1 MSLRPASAGD
11 ADALAALEAELFGV
25 DAWSRD
31 LVLSELEGS
40 GRSAWVAVASDLVV
54 GYAVTLRRDE
64 VVDLQRIAVR
74 ASYRRSGVATALLD
88 AALDRA
94 RRDGADRMLLEV
106 SAANTGALAFYA
118 AHGFVEIDRRRRY
131 YRDGS
136 DAVVMGRD
144 LDTRTSG

>member
-1 MSLRPASAGD
+1 MKLRPATVDD
-11 ADALAALEAELFGV
+11 ADALADLETGLFGV

-31 LVLSELEGS
+31 LVLSELEGPA
-40 GRSAWVAVASDLVV
+40 RSAWVAVAADQVV
-54 GYAVTLRRDE
+54 GYAVTLRLDE

-88 AALDRA
+88 AAAARA
-94 RRDGADRMLLEV
+94 RRGGARRMLLEV
-106 SAANTGALAFYA
+106 SAANTGALEFYA

-136 DAVVMGRD
+136 DALVLERGLAPDR
-144 LDTRTSG
+144 